1 MKTNIIKKPIIGIV
15 AKNMEVT
22 DADGNWLK
30 QITCSNL
37 RCALLSH
44 GANVIA
50 LLPPKNTRQ
59 FSEDDTGNIKNNLN
73 NQEQVDLIQQIKLC
87 DGIVLQ
93 GGMNSDYYE
102 EFVAKYCYDNNIPTF
117 GICAGFNNMVR
128 GLGGTT
134 VNDID
139 KSIHARP
146 DLKYAHDVKVEK
158 GTKLYSI
165 VKTEKLKVN
174 SIHSWV
180 PKTISN
186 LVASAYS
193 ADGYIEGVEAP
204 NKKFFVGVK
213 FHPELLF
220 EIDKKQNAII
230 KAFVDACK

>member
-1 MKTNIIKKPIIGIV
+1 MKNKVVKKPIIGIV

-22 DADGNWLK
+22 DADGKWLK

-37 RCALLSH
+37 RCALICH

-50 LLPPKNTRQ
+50 LLPPKYTRE
-59 FSEDDTGNIKNNLN
+59 FSEDDTGSIKNNLSVE
-73 NQEQVDLIQQIKLC
+73 EQFDLIEQIKLC

-102 EFVAKYCYDNNIPTF
+102 EFVAKYCFDHNIPTF

-139 KSIHARP
+139 RSVHARP
-146 DLKYAHDVKVEK
+146 DLKYAHDVIVEK
-158 GTKLYSI
+158 DSILYSI
-165 VKTEKLKVN
+165 VKTTNLKVN

-180 PKTISN
+180 PKTLNN

-220 EIDKKQNAII
+220 ETDKYQNAII
-230 KAFVDACK
+230 KAFVEACK